1 MVAIGSG
8 TVHDQEGTPTPCHG
22 RTVVSEPIASP
33 DRTRLPVVTLFE
45 SYGSGADEI
54 GPGVAEALG
63 VTYHAQAFTSEQLE
77 ESPERREDEG
87 LLSRVLA
94 AMGGSYAAL
103 EGPAVAMAQRDDHE
117 MVVRNTRWV
126 TDAARSGGV
135 IVGRNGALILA
146 KWPGALHV
154 RLDGPV
160 QRRIERAARTH
171 GIDLDRA
178 AKRQRREDVMRADM
192 SIQLYG
198 WDPRDPTRY
207 DLVLN
212 TGTLAVETC
221 VDVIVHATRAK
232 ATRRIHQ

>member
-1 MVAIGSG
+1 
-8 TVHDQEGTPTPCHG
+8 
-22 RTVVSEPIASP
+22 VSAPNASP
-33 DRTRLPVVTLFE
+33 DQASLPVVTLFE

-54 GPGVAEALG
+54 GPKVAKALG

-77 ESPERREDEG
+77 QSPEEREDEG

-94 AMGGSYAAL
+94 ALGGSYAAL

-117 MVVRNTRWV
+117 LVLQNTRWV

-146 KWPGALHV
+146 KWSGALHV

-160 QRRIERAARTH
+160 ERRIEHAARTH

-212 TGTLAVETC
+212 TSTLDVQTC
-221 VDVIVHATRAK
+221 VDVIVHATRVRA
-232 ATRRIHQ
+232 ARAVRA

>member
-1 MVAIGSG
+1 
-8 TVHDQEGTPTPCHG
+8 
-22 RTVVSEPIASP
+22 VSAAIASP
-33 DRTRLPVVTLFE
+33 DQTSLAVVTLFE

-54 GPGVAEALG
+54 GPQVADALG

-77 ESPERREDEG
+77 ESPERRENEG
-87 LLSRVLA
+87 LLSRVMA

-117 MVVRNTRWV
+117 LVLRNTRWV

-154 RLDGPV
+154 RLDSPLE
-160 QRRIERAARTH
+160 RRIERAARTH
-171 GIDLDRA
+171 GIDADRA
-178 AKRQRREDVMRADM
+178 AKRQRREDEMRADM

-212 TGTLAVETC
+212 TGTLDVDTC
-221 VDVIVHATRAK
+221 VDVIVHA
-232 ATRRIHQ
+232 RRIKAVRTVHTRNQR